1 MLVFVRAEPCRFCH
15 TMDLSWLEK
24 QFGMNLELD
33 LQFGFDVEP
42 VNRLKTFCAF
52 GKSVSPWLCD
62 VDTVMD
68 NSFDYLMPTSMSRA
82 RMSRSLPPFTLGG
95 IFDQSLKALESDT
108 CSDISEQSFAQFD
121 SYDRLHQFRKADF
134 GRSRSDTDLEEYV
147 LPWEHS
153 FKIGESFD
161 KSLQNFLQWPNA
173 DSCNNVAADI
183 DDFPSRRKG
192 YEKKRHKSVKPRNMK
207 SIPKIKIQS
216 ENDSFQDI
224 ESTDD
229 DDSSVFSPGFRGSG
243 DFDSSN
249 FAPID
254 TSEKFEKGLK
264 AGKPKW
270 RHDRESDSDYRTY
283 SDASSD
289 RIICSENCNEADV
302 DNLKFLM
309 SSVFEKAEKITQ
321 KLKEIDVTDA
331 ASVSNS
337 RANNTTNTRRTYEL
351 MRDVKENKNY
361 SSSRAISLGLQK
373 IEISENSKTS
383 EKRDSSSHIMRQKG
397 VIRSSEKTNYNNF
410 ISSDSQ
416 LEIHT
421 SDTKAGI
428 DSKTGISKSEYKFQ
442 NFRTNNVGRNSNFR
456 SYSDGADTNGKAT
469 VMANDNESDS
479 ESFVSFIQRLVRSL
493 GKKEGELEGFKDL
506 LKRAE
511 ESLTQS
517 ETAVEVMIVYG
528 CVHLFHVLSVIYPQ
542 PSLQ

>member
-1 MLVFVRAEPCRFCH
+1 
-15 TMDLSWLEK
+15 
-24 QFGMNLELD
+24 MNLALD

-42 VNRLKTFCAF
+42 VNRSKTFCAF
-52 GKSVSPWLCD
+52 GNSVSPWLCD

-82 RMSRSLPPFTLGG
+82 RMSCSLPPFTWGG
-95 IFDQSLKALESDT
+95 MFDQSLKALESDT

-121 SYDRLHQFRKADF
+121 SYDRLHQFNKPDF
-134 GRSRSDTDLEEYV
+134 GRSRSDTNLEEYV

-153 FKIGESFD
+153 YKIGESFD
-161 KSLQNFLQWPNA
+161 KSLRNFLQWPNA
-173 DSCNNVAADI
+173 DNCNNITADF
-183 DDFPSRRKG
+183 DDFPNRRKG
-192 YEKKRHKSVKPRNMK
+192 YEKKRHKTVKPRNMK

-229 DDSSVFSPGFRGSG
+229 DDSSVFSPGMHSSG
-243 DFDSSN
+243 NFVGSN

-264 AGKPKW
+264 TGKPKW

-283 SDASSD
+283 SDVSSD
-289 RIICSENCNEADV
+289 RISENCMDADV

-321 KLKEIDVTDA
+321 KLKDID
-331 ASVSNS
+331 AS
-337 RANNTTNTRRTYEL
+337 
-351 MRDVKENKNY
+351 
-361 SSSRAISLGLQK
+361 G
-373 IEISENSKTS
+373 S
-383 EKRDSSSHIMRQKG
+383 EKRGSRSHIMRQRG

-416 LEIHT
+416 LEINT
-421 SDTKAGI
+421 SNTKAGI
-428 DSKTGISKSEYKFQ
+428 DSKNGIGKAEYKFQ
-442 NFRTNNVGRNSNFR
+442 NFRANNVGRNLYIR
-456 SYSDGADTNGKAT
+456 SYSDGTNPDGKAT
-469 VMANDNESDS
+469 VVASDNESDP
-479 ESFVSFIQRLVRSL
+479 ESFVSFVQRLVRSL

-517 ETAVEVMIVYG
+517 EAAVEVSESI
-528 CVHLFHVLSVIYPQ
+528 
-542 PSLQ
+542 